1 MREPPLVAKLGAEFL
16 GTFLLVFG
24 GCGSVIIAGEFL
36 SKNDVQ
42 LGIGLLGIGLAFGLA
57 VLVGAFAFGH
67 VSGCHFNPAVS
78 IGLAIAKRFDWKGVL
93 PYIIT
98 QIIAASVAGAV
109 LLAIASGKSGFSAV
123 ESGFASNGYGD
134 RSPGG
139 YGLVAALITEIIMT
153 AIFLYIILG
162 ATDDRAP
169 KGFAPIAIGLGLTVI
184 HLASIPI
191 DGTSVNPARSLGVAW
206 FAGGGA
212 LVQVWLFIVGPIIGA
227 AIAGA
232 TYAIITGA
240 GTADVGVA
248 QNPELESQE
257 QRA

>member
-1 MREPPLVAKLGAEFL
+1 LQPR
-16 GTFLLVFG
+16 
-24 GCGSVIIAGEFL
+24 
-36 SKNDVQ
+36 
-42 LGIGLLGIGLAFGLA
+42 
-57 VLVGAFAFGH
+57 
-67 VSGCHFNPAVS
+67 
-78 IGLAIAKRFDWKGVL
+78 
-93 PYIIT
+93 
-98 QIIAASVAGAV
+98 